1 MNIKSINPEEALQLL
16 RERADA
22 VLLDV
27 RSRVEFDYVGH
38 PPDAV
43 HVAWAEHPT
52 WRPNPQQFV
61 TQAKAALA
69 KLGGTAP
76 EVRPILTLCRS
87 GGRSLAAAQAL
98 AAAGF
103 GELYNITEGF
113 EGERDADGH
122 RNTINGWRQRGLPW
136 IQT

>member
-1 MNIKSINPEEALQLL
+1 MNIESITPDQAFALM

-43 HVAWAEHPT
+43 HVAWAEHPA
-52 WRPNPQQFV
+52 WRPNPMQFV
-61 TQAKAALA
+61 AQVKAALV
-69 KLGGTAP
+69 KLGGEAP
-76 EVRPILTLCRS
+76 EQRPILALCRS
-87 GGRSLAAAQAL
+87 GIRSAAAAQAL
-98 AAAGF
+98 ATAGF
-103 GELYNITEGF
+103 TELYNVAEGF
-113 EGERDADGH
+113 EGDRDEAGH

>member
-1 MNIKSINPEEALQLL
+1 MNIKSINPDEAFALL
-16 RERADA
+16 RERPDA

-38 PPDAV
+38 PPEAV
-43 HVAWAEHPT
+43 HVAWAEHPA
-52 WRPNPQQFV
+52 WRPNPMQFA
-61 TQAKAALA
+61 TLAKAALV
-69 KLGGTAP
+69 KLGGAAP
-76 EVRPILTLCRS
+76 EARPILALCRS

-103 GELYNITEGF
+103 TELYNIAEGF
-113 EGERDADGH
+113 EGDRDEAGH

>member
-1 MNIKSINPEEALQLL
+1 
-16 RERADA
+16 
-22 VLLDV
+22 
-27 RSRVEFDYVGH
+27 
-38 PPDAV
+38 V
-43 HVAWAEHPT
+43 HVAWAEHPA

-76 EVRPILTLCRS
+76 EVRPILAICRS
-87 GGRSLAAAQAL
+87 GARSLAAAQAL

-103 GELYNITEGF
+103 TELYNVAEGF
-113 EGERDADGH
+113 EGDRDEDGH

>member
-1 MNIKSINPEEALQLL
+1 MNIRSINPDEAFALL
-16 RERADA
+16 RERPDA

-38 PPDAV
+38 PPDAL
-43 HVAWAEHPT
+43 HLAWAEHPA
-52 WRPNPQQFV
+52 WRPNPMQFV

-69 KLGGTAP
+69 KLGGAAP
-76 EVRPILTLCRS
+76 ETRPILALCRS

-103 GELYNITEGF
+103 TDLYNIAEGF
-113 EGERDADGH
+113 EGDRDEAGH